1 MTRSESPKRSK
12 MSDKTP
18 SLSQYFV
25 VDNRNKS
32 DVQVSF
38 TNEITEA
45 TKKLGNLQIEN
56 VSKSEPEVC
65 RLFAETAPQVKDP
78 TAAFFDLIGNPSKG
92 TEETSVPDLGLP
104 ADVSLGVNTFR
115 PLSVIYL
122 NMILG
127 RVLS

>member
-1 MTRSESPKRSK
+1 

-18 SLSQYFV
+18 SLSQYFT
-25 VDNRNKS
+25 VDNRNKT

-45 TKKLGNLQIEN
+45 TKKLGNLQLEN

-78 TAAFFDLIGNPSKG
+78 TAAFFDLIGNSSK
-92 TEETSVPDLGLP
+92 TNEETMPDLGLP
-104 ADVSLGVNTFR
+104 ADVSFVMEINVVHSSIWVCVFLGWI
-115 PLSVIYL
+115 LS
-122 NMILG
+122 
-127 RVLS
+127 